1 MNIRTYEAD
10 YRAGEDLLNQ
20 LTQKRDQIEA
30 EISLLVKRQDAL
42 RVLIQADYPHKGRHV
57 IDQNTS
63 AMSALVNVIQ
73 PRITD
78 VVKGIL
84 MASKEPLTSSE
95 IYEKLP
101 QFGWT
106 IEAKNNPWAL
116 IHGIGRRLVDQQ
128 FAKEVYKDN
137 RKAWIRAK

>member
-1 MNIRTYEAD
+1 VDIKTYEAD
-10 YRAGEDLLNQ
+10 LKATDDMLNDLH
-20 LTQKRDQIEA
+20 QKRDHIEA
-30 EISLLVKRQDAL
+30 EIALLTKRRDAL
-42 RVLIQADYPHKGRHV
+42 EVLLKADYHHKGRQV
-57 IDQNTS
+57 IDRNMS
-63 AMSALVNVIQ
+63 EASALVNVIQ

-106 IEAKNNPWAL
+106 IEAKSNPWAL
-116 IHGIGRRLVDQQ
+116 IHGIGRRLVSQQ